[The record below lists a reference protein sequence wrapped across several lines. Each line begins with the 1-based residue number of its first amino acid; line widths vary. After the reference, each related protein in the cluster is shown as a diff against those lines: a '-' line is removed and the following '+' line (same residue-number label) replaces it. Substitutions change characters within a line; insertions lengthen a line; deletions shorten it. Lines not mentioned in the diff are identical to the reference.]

1 MFIERLDFKYVS
13 IDITNTKKIWQGT
26 YKSNLLLRTKKNK
39 NKNGFE
45 KINSMIR
52 AAACLSRISIERDVV
67 GPICA
72 FRSRMANHV

>member
-1 MFIERLDFKYVS
+1 MFIKRLGLKYLNM
-13 IDITNTKKIWQGT
+13 DITNTKKNMTRYLQVQFT
-26 YKSNLLLRTKKNK
+26 TQNKKNK

-52 AAACLSRISIERDVV
+52 TTACLSRISTERDVV